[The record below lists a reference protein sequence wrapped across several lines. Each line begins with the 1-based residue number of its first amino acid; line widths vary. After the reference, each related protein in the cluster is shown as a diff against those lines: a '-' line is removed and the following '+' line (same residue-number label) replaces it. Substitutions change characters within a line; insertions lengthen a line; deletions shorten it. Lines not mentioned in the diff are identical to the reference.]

1 MNPDL
6 FWISGPWLGKLAVI
20 ARPRGGEW
28 LEDEVRA
35 WRRAGLDVVV
45 SLLEK
50 DEAAQ
55 LELDQEGG
63 AAESKKIQFISFP
76 IPDRGV
82 PASTKGALL
91 LLGKITGKL
100 EEGKNVA
107 IHCRQS
113 VGRSG
118 LVAAGLLVTSGMNV
132 DTAID
137 VVSAARGQTIPET
150 PAQLQWI
157 KHLPAE
163 HLVPA
168 PHSARS

>member
-6 FWISGPWLGKLAVI
+6 FWIPGPWQGKLAVI
-20 ARPRGGEW
+20 TRPRGGDW
-28 LEDEVRA
+28 LEDEVSA
-35 WRRAGLDVVV
+35 WRRSGIDVVV

-55 LELDQEGG
+55 LELGREG
-63 AAESKKIQFISFP
+63 AVAKSKSVEFISFP

-82 PASTKGALL
+82 PASTRDALS
-91 LLGKITGKL
+91 LLGKIATKL

-118 LVAAGLLVTSGMNV
+118 LVAAGLLVTSGMSV
-132 DTAID
+132 DKAID
-137 VVSAARGQTIPET
+137 AVSTARGQTIPET
-150 PAQLQWI
+150 HEQRQWI
-157 KHLPAE
+157 KHLPSELLA
-163 HLVPA
+163 LA
-168 PHSARS
+168 P

>member
-6 FWISGPWLGKLAVI
+6 FWIPGPWRGKLAVI
-20 ARPRGGEW
+20 SRPRGGDW
-28 LEDEVRA
+28 LEDEVKA

-55 LELDQEGG
+55 LELRHEGDM
-63 AAESKKIQFISFP
+63 AKSENVQFISFP

-82 PASTKGALL
+82 PTSTKDAIS
-91 LLGKITGKL
+91 LLGEIAAKL

-118 LVAAGLLVTSGMNV
+118 LVAAGLLVTSGMGV
-132 DTAID
+132 DKAID
-137 VVSAARGQTIPET
+137 AVSTARGQTIPET
-150 PAQLQWI
+150 PVQLQWI
-157 KHLPAE
+157 KQLPSGY
-163 HLVPA
+163 LA
-168 PHSARS
+168 PTR